1 MVVNAHQQ
9 NLLLCNREGPLQ
21 KNTVNQNVE
30 SESQYQWLHLQ
41 NNTCTG
47 GSEIVAEVGTEKWG
61 VCCEIVAS
69 KEGQRL
75 HRKVSPPILSTH
87 ELNKEN
93 NRHAK
98 KGKPKRP

>member
-1 MVVNAHQQ
+1 MVVTAHQQ

-21 KNTVNQNVE
+21 KSTVNQNVE
-30 SESQYQWLHLQ
+30 LGSQYQWLHLQ

-47 GSEIVAEVGTEKWG
+47 GSEIVAADGTEKWG

-75 HRKVSPPILSTH
+75 RCKVSPPILPTH

-93 NRHAK
+93 NRCAEV
-98 KGKPKRP
+98 GKPKRP